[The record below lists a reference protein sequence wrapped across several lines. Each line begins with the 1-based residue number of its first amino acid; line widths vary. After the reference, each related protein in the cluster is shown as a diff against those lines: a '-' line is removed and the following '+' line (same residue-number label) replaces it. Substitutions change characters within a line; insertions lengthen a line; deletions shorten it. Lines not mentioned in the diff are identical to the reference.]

1 MLIEVSWEKQYHIRV
16 SSQATPKP
24 CHSTGYWL
32 IGADYMGMMTQ
43 SQKHFDEVLK

>member
-1 MLIEVSWEKQYHIRV
+1 MGKAIPHQGLKSGN
-16 SSQATPKP
+16 PKP